1 MGTVLVTGG
10 AGYIGAHAAKALAA
24 AGHKPVVYDNL
35 SRGHRYAVQWGPFEE
50 GDINNAA
57 RLDAVFST
65 YKPDAIMHFAALS
78 EVGISVREPLSFWRN
93 NVAGSMTLVERA
105 LAHGVKR
112 IVFSSTCSIY
122 GEASQVPIDEA
133 TPEAPINPYA
143 ETKLVV
149 ERLLQSAAKA
159 HGFDVVALRYFN
171 AAGASPDGE
180 IGENHTPETHLIPL
194 VLMAAQDVSRT
205 IKIFGTDY
213 PTPDGSCVRDYVHV
227 DDLASAHIS
236 ALDRLLS
243 GQLTGFTKLNLGTGQ
258 GLSVIQILEAARRI
272 TGSTIRAEREA
283 RRVGDPPILIADT
296 RAAERILDWRPRHSD
311 LESVIASAWAWTLR
325 HERQLR
331 STQ

>member
-1 MGTVLVTGG
+1 MATILVTGG
-10 AGYIGAHAAKALAA
+10 AGYIGAHTAKALAH
-24 AGHKPVVYDNL
+24 AGHTPVVYDNL
-35 SRGHRYAVQWGPFEE
+35 SRGHRYAVKWGPFEE
-50 GDINNAA
+50 GDIGNAA
-57 RLDAVFST
+57 RLDAVFSA

-93 NVAGSMTLVERA
+93 NVAGSLTLVERA
-105 LAHGVKR
+105 LAHGVTR

-122 GEASQVPIDEA
+122 GEADQVPIDET

-159 HGFDVVALRYFN
+159 HGLDAVALRYFN

-227 DDLASAHIS
+227 DDLATAHIS
-236 ALDRLLS
+236 AVERLLS
-243 GQLTGFTKLNLGTGQ
+243 GRLSGFTKLNLGTGQ
-258 GLSVIQILEAARRI
+258 GLSVIQILEAAQRI
-272 TGSTIRAEREA
+272 TGSPIRAEREG
-283 RRVGDPPILIADT
+283 RRAGDPAILIADT
-296 RAAERILDWRPRHSD
+296 AAARRILEWVPRHSD
-311 LESVIASAWAWTLR
+311 LETVISSAWAWTLR

-331 STQ
+331 GSQ